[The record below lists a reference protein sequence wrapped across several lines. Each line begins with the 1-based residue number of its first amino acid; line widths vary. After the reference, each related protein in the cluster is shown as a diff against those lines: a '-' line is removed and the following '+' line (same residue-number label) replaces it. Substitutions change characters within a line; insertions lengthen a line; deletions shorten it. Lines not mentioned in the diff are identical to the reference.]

1 MMAHMAAIKNFVM
14 YRIIWENFRL
24 FQAPKLRIKSS
35 VAAIH
40 RRTNDYTNMVIY
52 F

>member
-24 FQAPKLRIKSS
+24 FQAPKLRTKSS

-40 RRTNDYTNMVIY
+40 KRSKDYANMFIHG
-52 F
+52 